1 MTEQSDTT
9 IYHPFVSL
17 YLGGKTVIL
26 NEVSYEFGPFI
37 DFLKMKFYLKIS
49 TGLIITA
56 LIVYWNPQPAASAA
70 ETNQSGTLAGITLS
84 SKEITNGSL
93 LLLQIETRKL
103 GPPVS
108 NIRLT
113 FQKREYPVY
122 LHPVDPA
129 DNHFGLIAIPFR
141 TAPGPAKLVL
151 SWTNAAGDHSRT
163 IPFRIVAGKYKTDEL
178 KVDSSRVNPNK
189 KNIERAQKEARK
201 IKRIYADGS
210 IDRLWEGD
218 FQLPM
223 TSDIT
228 SPFGNKRVFNGQ
240 LKSFHNG
247 VDFRARSATPAFAA
261 NSGVVKLAES
271 LFYSGNA
278 VVIDHGTGIFTIYAH
293 LSRIDVA
300 AGRHIEKGQR
310 LGLTGATGRVSG
322 PHLHW
327 GVKVRGVAVNP
338 LQLIEVMS
346 SLLPARG

>member
-1 MTEQSDTT
+1 MNFFRT
-9 IYHPFVSL
+9 
-17 YLGGKTVIL
+17 G
-26 NEVSYEFGPFI
+26 
-37 DFLKMKFYLKIS
+37 

-56 LIVYWNPQPAASAA
+56 LVIFCGLPTPAGSA
-70 ETNQSGTLAGITLS
+70 QSGSIAGITLS
-84 SKEITNGSL
+84 SKEVTNGSL
-93 LLLQIETRKL
+93 LLLQIDTRKL
-103 GPPVS
+103 GPPVRDMR
-108 NIRLT
+108 IT
-113 FQKREYPVY
+113 FQQSVYPVY
-122 LHPVDPA
+122 AHPVNPA
-129 DNHFGLIAIPFR
+129 DTLFGLIAIPFR
-141 TAPGPAKLVL
+141 TAPGPAKLLL
-151 SWTNAAGDHSRT
+151 SWTNAAGDHNRT

-201 IKRIYADGS
+201 IKRVYAEGS
-210 IDRLWEGD
+210 IARLWDGE

-247 VDFRARSATPAFAA
+247 VDFRARSATPVYAA
-261 NSGVVKLAES
+261 NSGVVKIAEN

-293 LSRIDVA
+293 LSRIDVT
-300 AGRHIEKGQR
+300 AGQLVEKGQR

-327 GVKVRGVAVNP
+327 GVKVKGIAVNP
-338 LQLIEVMS
+338 MQLIQLMS
-346 SLLPARG
+346 SLLLAHR

>member
-9 IYHPFVSL
+9 IYHPFVSFC
-17 YLGGKTVIL
+17 LGGKTVIL

-247 VDFRARSATPAFAA
+247 VDFRARSATPVFAA
-261 NSGVVKLAES
+261 NSGIVKLAED

-293 LSRIDVA
+293 LSRIDVTP
-300 AGRHIEKGQR
+300 GRYIEKGQR

-327 GVKVRGVAVNP
+327 GVKVNGIAVNP
-338 LQLIEVMS
+338 MQLIKILS
-346 SLLPARG
+346 PLLPPPG